1 MRGLEDD
8 DLYPILRSTGSDTRL
23 LSLFYFILFYFL
35 ETTFV
40 FERISMAQ
48 DEALSPTTTTCLA
61 LSWFQSRLKSSSSHP
76 YF

>member
-23 LSLFYFILFYFL
+23 LLLFYNLIFL
-35 ETTFV
+35 LEKTLAL
-40 FERISMAQ
+40 ERISVAQ
-48 DEALSPTTTTCLA
+48 AEALSPTTTTSCPA

>member
-23 LSLFYFILFYFL
+23 LLLFYNLFFYFL
-35 ETTFV
+35 EKNLV
-40 FERISMAQ
+40 FERIGLAQ
-48 DEALSPTTTTCLA
+48 AEALSPTTTSCSA

>member
-23 LSLFYFILFYFL
+23 LLLIYNLFLLL
-35 ETTFV
+35 ETTFM
-40 FERISMAQ
+40 FERISLAQ
-48 DEALSPTTTTCLA
+48 AEVLSPTTTTTCPA